1 MKLLIQDM
9 SCAGCVRSV
18 TAAVKALDPQA
29 AVNVDLD
36 SKLAEIESS
45 QPADAIIQALD
56 EAGFPAERAA

>member
-18 TAAVKALDPQA
+18 AAAVKALDPQA

>member
-29 AVNVDLD
+29 AVSVDLD
-36 SKLAEIESS
+36 SKVAEIESS
-45 QPADAIIQALD
+45 QAVDAIIQALD
-56 EAGFPAERAA
+56 EAGFAAEHAA

>member
-29 AVNVDLD
+29 AVSVDLD
-36 SKLAEIESS
+36 SKVAELESS
-45 QPADAIIQALD
+45 QAVDAIIQALD
-56 EAGFPAERAA
+56 EAGFAAEHAA